1 MVQIFEV
8 NSFMQA
14 LETTY
19 SDPLNAEPDWLCLL
33 NLVFAIGLM
42 MAITKPGTKE
52 AAIIDKLRSE
62 HLDRAEVFYLNAK
75 SLNDPMTGLEDADFW
90 SVQALLLMTVYMLA
104 KSKRNTAFALLG
116 MAIRSAYALG
126 LHREETMI
134 IFNTDEQAARR
145 NVWKSLFVMDR
156 FLSCSLGRPPGISED
171 DCSGDALRPP
181 EPTTSTEDPAFNQ
194 QFHGNASMA
203 QTSQYG
209 LDAAVR
215 SCSVIGTILKRVYQ
229 QRKIS
234 TRLAQEIADICKV
247 WSKALAPVL
256 HWRQAPAASPSQ
268 GVAILHVNLLY
279 CHSIALLTRPFF
291 LFILNDVLQQQQQQ
305 QQQLPFSGART
316 RRNYSR
322 MEKFSEA
329 CVIAST
335 HSVILVQNAL
345 EAGHLPR
352 RNPFAIYFLFAA
364 ALIILS
370 NEYAML
376 YRNDLA
382 EQCIRNSMNM
392 MAYCAETDPQASRL
406 LYILSTFRAVVLEQI
421 TKRTAQQQQAIQLP
435 PFNLKPNTNPYSSTG
450 PSISPHTMASTS
462 LPPLPQS
469 IMTLPPVSAHS
480 TFLSNSQPPSK
491 STLSSAPH
499 PQPLPTSLPSLISPT
514 ATSSSTTTTSQPI
527 EPSLASPAPANP
539 LAASSAPQTP
549 RVTSLDR
556 ELSFSNIFDFSALG
570 GPDRLSVSE
579 ESSGP
584 DEHIDFDT
592 LWAWPN
598 NTPAVG
604 TPRAGLDTTQGVI
617 DSAVPLFGVVDR

>member
-1 MVQIFEV
+1 MVQIFDI
-8 NSFMQA
+8 NLFMQA
-14 LETTY
+14 VDKTY
-19 SDPLNAEPDWLCLL
+19 SDPLTAEPDWLCLL

-42 MAITKPGTKE
+42 MAVAKPGTKE
-52 AAIIDKLRSE
+52 ATIIEKLRTE

-126 LHREETMI
+126 LHREETLI
-134 IFNTDEQAARR
+134 IFNAEEQAARR

-171 DCSGDALRPP
+171 DCSGDALKPIDP
-181 EPTTSTEDPAFNQ
+181 VTSDGDAAFNQ
-194 QFHGNASMA
+194 QFHGNASLA
-203 QTSQYG
+203 QTSQFG

-234 TRLAQEIADICKV
+234 TKLAQEIADVCKV
-247 WSKALAPVL
+247 WSKALAPML
-256 HWRQAPAASPSQ
+256 HWRQAPMASPSQ
-268 GVAILHVNLLY
+268 GIAILHVNLLY

-305 QQQLPFSGART
+305 QQQQAQAFSGART

-329 CVIAST
+329 CLIAST
-335 HSVILVQNAL
+335 HSVILVQNAF

-364 ALIILS
+364 ALIMLS

-382 EQCIRNSMNM
+382 EQCIRNSINI
-392 MAYCAETDPQASRL
+392 MAYCAEIDPQASRL
-406 LYILSTFRAVVLEQI
+406 LYILSTFREVVLEQS
-421 TKRTAQQQQAIQLP
+421 TKRNTQQQQAMQLP
-435 PFNLKPNTNPYSSTG
+435 PFNLKSDTNHYGATG
-450 PSISPHTMASTS
+450 TSISPHISAAAP
-462 LPPLPQS
+462 LPPLPHS
-469 IMTLPPVSAHS
+469 MMNLPQVSSQS
-480 TFLSNSQPPSK
+480 TFLSNSQPPKK
-491 STLSSAPH
+491 STSSSSY
-499 PQPLPTSLPSLISPT
+499 PQPLPTSLPSIISPT
-514 ATSSSTTTTSQPI
+514 STPVTSTSQPI
-527 EPSLASPAPANP
+527 EPNLTSPAPPNP

-549 RVTSLDR
+549 RIVSLDR
-556 ELSFSNIFDFSALG
+556 DLSFSNIFDFSALG
-570 GPDRLSVSE
+570 DRDRLSVSG
-579 ESSGP
+579 ESSVP

-592 LWAWPN
+592 LWAWPS

-604 TPRAGLDTTQGVI
+604 TPRVGMDTVQSVN
-617 DSAVPLFGVVDR
+617 DSSVPLFSVVDR